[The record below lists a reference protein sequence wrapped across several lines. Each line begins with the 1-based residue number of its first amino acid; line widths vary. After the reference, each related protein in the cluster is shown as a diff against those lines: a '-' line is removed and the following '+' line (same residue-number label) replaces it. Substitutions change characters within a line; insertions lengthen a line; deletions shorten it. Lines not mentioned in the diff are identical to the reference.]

1 MKKALIYG
9 EFIEKSTTGIAY
21 VNTNLKE
28 ALEGIGYKVKILHDP
43 RSHQYSTNK
52 KNIKRKVNVFLF
64 LKLIINILKN
74 KMNNISFITISMSN
88 LGLIKTYLIQSLL
101 QKKSLKLYLYIHRGD
116 LDFHYKESIL
126 KKIMIKMILNNSFKI
141 ILLSDKFSNDISLKN
156 MKKKTFIIANSLSRK
171 DYIIS
176 RELYNRKQTYI
187 KNNIKIINFI
197 FTGNIQKS
205 KGIHNVIKAI
215 EKFNQQNKS
224 HKIKLDIYGMSFE
237 EINCAD
243 PLIISKGK
251 LENKNRLEV
260 MSTYD
265 FLISA
270 SISEGLPIT
279 LIECM
284 AIGLPFITTKV
295 GAIEDLLIEN
305 YPYICNF
312 NIGSILSTIKKAVFN
327 ISKDKD
333 IVRNIIR

>member
-1 MKKALIYG
+1 L
-9 EFIEKSTTGIAY
+9 
-21 VNTNLKE
+21 
-28 ALEGIGYKVKILHDP
+28 
-43 RSHQYSTNK
+43 
-52 KNIKRKVNVFLF
+52 
-64 LKLIINILKN
+64 
-74 KMNNISFITISMSN
+74 SN
-88 LGLIKTYLIQSLL
+88 LGLIKTYFIQYLL

-116 LDFHYKESIL
+116 LDSNYKESL
-126 KKIMIKMILNNSFKI
+126 FKKIMINIILNNSFKI
-141 ILLSDKFSNDISLKN
+141 ILLSDKFSKDISLKN

-197 FTGNIQKS
+197 FTGNVHKS
-205 KGIHNVIKAI
+205 KGIHNVIKSI

-224 HKIKLDIYGMSFE
+224 QKIKLDIYGMSFE
-237 EINCAD
+237 DINCAD
-243 PLIISKGK
+243 PLIIYKGK

-260 MSTYD
+260 MSKYD

-284 AIGLPFITTKV
+284 AIGLPFITTNV
-295 GAIEDLLIEN
+295 GAIEDLLIDN

-312 NIGSILSTIKKAVFN
+312 DSGSILSTVKKAVCN
-327 ISKDKD
+327 ISKDQD
-333 IVRNIIR
+333 IIKNLIRSNNEFFQKNFKFENYLSCVKKLLDN